1 LAAAFTIFLLD
12 FSVMAKSP
20 FDFRAKLTEET
31 RVWLE
36 YKARKTGRDKQDII
50 REALHRIAI
59 GDLHEAHDL
68 ATYAKEQGLTGAD
81 EGMAGQSGAGRK

>member
-1 LAAAFTIFLLD
+1 
-12 FSVMAKSP
+12 MAKSP
-20 FDFRAKLTEET
+20 LDFRAKLTEET
-31 RVWLE
+31 RIWLN

-68 ATYAKEQGLTGAD
+68 ATYAKEQGLGAALD
-81 EGMAGQSGAGRK
+81 GIAGHHGARRK

>member
-1 LAAAFTIFLLD
+1 MTKAS
-12 FSVMAKSP
+12 FS
-20 FDFRAKLTEET
+20 FRAKLTEET
-31 RVWLE
+31 KVWLN

-68 ATYAKEQGLTGAD
+68 ATYAKEQGLGGAD
-81 EGMAGQSGAGRK
+81 EGIAGQTGARRK